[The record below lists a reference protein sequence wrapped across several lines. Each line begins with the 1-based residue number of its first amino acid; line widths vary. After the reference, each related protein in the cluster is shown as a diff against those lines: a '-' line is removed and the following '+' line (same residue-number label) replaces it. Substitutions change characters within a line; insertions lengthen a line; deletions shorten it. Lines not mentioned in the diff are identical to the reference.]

1 MKTEELIEFIKS
13 EHQRLMNYYQI
24 KDKSEATHPIM
35 IKISEEVGELAEEVL
50 LLNKLQ
56 RKEKVDAR
64 ESKIGDELAD
74 VIITTLILAEN
85 VDIDI
90 IGSLRK
96 KIDKIKK
103 RNY

>member
-1 MKTEELIEFIKS
+1 MTTEELIEFIKS
-13 EHQRLMNYYQI
+13 EHQRLLNFYQA
-24 KDKSEATHPIM
+24 KDKKELTYPIM

-50 LLNKLQ
+50 LLNKIQ
-56 RKEKVDAR
+56 RKEKTETR
-64 ESKIGDELAD
+64 ESQIAGELAD

-85 VDIDI
+85 VDVDI
-90 IGSLRK
+90 IKALET